1 MLLDQLAVVPRSV
14 LLRRFAIRRRRV
26 LDILPS
32 APRAARGVHA
42 APLLDVFGRHEMHA
56 LRLRRERADVVGGEL
71 LAQEVRALGAR
82 LGLEGVEQPARDV
95 NLQRRWSVY
104 S

>member
-1 MLLDQLAVVPRSV
+1 
-14 LLRRFAIRRRRV
+14 
-26 LDILPS
+26 
-32 APRAARGVHA
+32 
-42 APLLDVFGRHEMHA
+42 MHA
-56 LRLRRERADVVGGEL
+56 LRLRSERADVVGGEL

-95 NLQRRWSVY
+95 NLQRRWSIY